1 MSTLRPRNQ
10 VSSSGSG
17 RRSQELSSSANH
29 PSSAHKNL
37 VSSRGVLHWEDKAKN
52 SRLLEIR
59 DLVTR
64 FYTEGGVVR
73 AVDGNS
79 LHLDVGETL
88 GIVGESG
95 CGKTV
100 TALSIMGLIENPGR
114 IESGS
119 ILFRGDELLEK
130 TSQEMQW
137 IRGKE
142 IAMVFQDPMNSLNP
156 TLTIGDQIDRVL
168 HFHTPLSGQERKRRV
183 VELLRQVEM
192 PEPEKRLENYPH
204 QLSGGMR
211 QRVLIAMAISCNPIV
226 LILDEP
232 TTALDVTIEAQI
244 FELVDKLKA
253 QYDMGIIL
261 ITHDLAVV
269 ANSCDRVIV
278 MYAGRIVE
286 EAPIIDL
293 YENPLHPYTRGLL
306 HSIPQLDQ
314 EEQERLPSIPGEV
327 PELIILPKGCN
338 FSPRCEYA
346 DEKCIQDDPPLTE
359 IALRRKVACWK
370 VGEIMFRLAKGRTAF
385 GQEVLHGE
393 LGE

>member
-1 MSTLRPRNQ
+1 MSTG
-10 VSSSGSG
+10 VSKISSENPAVF
-17 RRSQELSSSANH
+17 Q
-29 PSSAHKNL
+29 
-37 VSSRGVLHWEDKAKN
+37 WEGMVED

-59 DLVTR
+59 DLITR
-64 FYTEGGVVR
+64 FHTEDGVVR

-79 LHLDVGETL
+79 LYLDAGETL

-95 CGKTV
+95 SGKTV

-119 ILFRGDELLEK
+119 ILFRGEKLLDK
-130 TSQEMQW
+130 TPQEMLG
-137 IRGKE
+137 IRGKD

-156 TLTIGDQIDRVL
+156 TLTVGEQVARVL
-168 HFHTPLSGQERKRRV
+168 RFHTSLTRSERKERV
-183 VELLRQVEM
+183 IELFRQVEI
-192 PEPEKRLENYPH
+192 PEPEKRMGNYPH

-211 QRVLIAMAISCNPIV
+211 QRVLIAMAMSCNPTV

-244 FELVDKLKA
+244 FELVDKLKEHFG
-253 QYDMGIIL
+253 MGIIL

-286 EAPIIDL
+286 EAPVIDL

-306 HSIPQLDQ
+306 KSIPQLDQ
-314 EEQERLPSIPGEV
+314 EKQERLPSIPGEV
-327 PELIILPKGCN
+327 PELITLPRGCN
-338 FSPRCEYA
+338 FSPRCKYVV
-346 DEKCIQDDPPLTE
+346 EKCIQDDPPLMSITS
-359 IALRRKVACWK
+359 RRKSACWK
-370 VGEIMFRLAKGRTAF
+370 VGE
-385 GQEVLHGE
+385 

>member
-1 MSTLRPRNQ
+1 MSSESFAPKGVPKNPPVLQ
-10 VSSSGSG
+10 WESGMDDT
-17 RRSQELSSSANH
+17 R
-29 PSSAHKNL
+29 L
-37 VSSRGVLHWEDKAKN
+37 V
-52 SRLLEIR
+52 EIN

-64 FYTEGGVVR
+64 FHTENGVVR

-79 LHLDVGETL
+79 LHLDAGETL

-95 CGKTV
+95 SGKTV

-119 ILFRGDELLEK
+119 ILFRGEELLDK
-130 TSQEMQW
+130 TSQEMQA

-156 TLTIGDQIDRVL
+156 TLTVGKQIMRVL
-168 HFHTPLSGQERKRRV
+168 QFHTPFSRGERKSRAI
-183 VELLRQVEM
+183 ELLGQVEI
-192 PEPEKRLENYPH
+192 PEPEKRLGNYPH

-211 QRVLIAMAISCNPIV
+211 QRILIAMAISCNPTV

-253 QYDMGIIL
+253 QFDMGTIL

-269 ANSCDRVIV
+269 ANSCNRVIV

-286 EAPIIDL
+286 EAPVIGL

-306 HSIPQLDQ
+306 NSIPKLD
-314 EEQERLPSIPGEV
+314 EEKQRRLPSIPGEV
-327 PELIILPKGCN
+327 PELITLPKGCN
-338 FSPRCEYA
+338 FSPRCQYA
-346 DEKCIQDDPPLTE
+346 DEKCMYDDPPLTE
-359 IALRRKVACWK
+359 IVSRRKAACWK
-370 VGEIMFRLAKGRTAF
+370 AGEFI
-385 GQEVLHGE
+385 E
-393 LGE
+393 

>member
-1 MSTLRPRNQ
+1 MNSLRQ
-10 VSSSGSG
+10 
-17 RRSQELSSSANH
+17 
-29 PSSAHKNL
+29 
-37 VSSRGVLHWEDKAKN
+37 EDKVKH
-52 SRLLEIR
+52 SRLLEIS

-64 FYTEGGVVR
+64 FHTEDGVVR

-79 LHLDVGETL
+79 LYLDAGETL

-114 IESGS
+114 IERGS
-119 ILFRGDELLEK
+119 ILFRGDELLDK
-130 TSQEMQW
+130 TPQEMQW

-156 TLTIGDQIDRVL
+156 TLTVGDQIDRVL
-168 HFHTPLSGQERKRRV
+168 DCHTPLARMERKRRAI
-183 VELLRQVEM
+183 ELLRQVEM

-211 QRVLIAMAISCNPIV
+211 QRVLIAMALSCNPIV

-269 ANSCDRVIV
+269 ANSCGRVIV

-286 EAPIIDL
+286 EASVFDIYD
-293 YENPLHPYTRGLL
+293 NPLHPYTRGLL
-306 HSIPQLDQ
+306 KSIPQLDK

-327 PELIILPKGCN
+327 PELITLPEGCN

-346 DEKCIQDDPPLTE
+346 DEKCRQDDPPLMR
-359 IALRRKVACWK
+359 IALRRKAACWK
-370 VGEIMFRLAKGRTAF
+370 GGEFI
-385 GQEVLHGE
+385 E
-393 LGE
+393 

>member
-1 MSTLRPRNQ
+1 MRNA
-10 VSSSGSG
+10 
-17 RRSQELSSSANH
+17 RSEVLQWE
-29 PSSAHKNL
+29 HK
-37 VSSRGVLHWEDKAKN
+37 VKN
-52 SRLLEIR
+52 SRLLDIR

-64 FYTEGGVVR
+64 FFTEDGVVR

-95 CGKTV
+95 SGKTV

-114 IESGS
+114 IEGGS

-130 TSQEMQW
+130 TPQETQQ

-156 TLTIGDQIDRVL
+156 TLTVGEQIDRVL
-168 HFHTPLSGQERKRRV
+168 RFHTSLSRTQRKERV
-183 VELLRQVEM
+183 VELLKQVEI
-192 PEPEKRLENYPH
+192 PEPAKRTENYPH

-211 QRVLIAMAISCNPIV
+211 QRVLIAMAISCNPTV

-232 TTALDVTIEAQI
+232 TTALDVTIEAQL
-244 FELVDKLKA
+244 FELVDKLK
-253 QYDMGIIL
+253 QQFDMGIIL

-286 EAPIIDL
+286 EDSVTDL
-293 YENPLHPYTRGLL
+293 YDNPIHPYTRGLL
-306 HSIPQLDQ
+306 ESIPQLD
-314 EEQERLPSIPGEV
+314 EEERERLPSIPGEV
-327 PELIILPKGCN
+327 PELITLPPGCN
-338 FSPRCEYA
+338 FSPRCKYVV
-346 DEKCIQDDPPLTE
+346 EKCKQEDPSLME
-359 IALRRKVACWK
+359 IVPGRKSACWK
-370 VGEIMFRLAKGRTAF
+370 A
-385 GQEVLHGE
+385 GE
-393 LGE
+393 LVE

>member
-1 MSTLRPRNQ
+1 
-10 VSSSGSG
+10 V
-17 RRSQELSSSANH
+17 
-29 PSSAHKNL
+29 KY
-37 VSSRGVLHWEDKAKN
+37 
-52 SRLLEIR
+52 SRLLDIS

-64 FYTEGGVVR
+64 FHTDKGVVK

-79 LHLDVGETL
+79 LHLDAGETL

-119 ILFRGDELLEK
+119 ILFRGDELLDK
-130 TSQEMQW
+130 TPREMQW

-156 TLTIGDQIDRVL
+156 TLTIGDQIARVL
-168 HFHTPLSGQERKRRV
+168 DSHTPLSRMERKRRAI
-183 VELLRQVEM
+183 ELLRQVEM

-211 QRVLIAMAISCNPIV
+211 QRVLIAMALSCNPIV

-269 ANSCDRVIV
+269 ANSCGRVIV

-286 EAPIIDL
+286 EASVFDL
-293 YENPLHPYTRGLL
+293 YDNPLHPYTRGLL
-306 HSIPQLDQ
+306 NSIPQLDK

-327 PELIILPKGCN
+327 PELITLPKGCN

-346 DEKCIQDDPPLTE
+346 DEKCRQDDPPLMK
-359 IALRRKVACWK
+359 IALRRKAACWK
-370 VGEIMFRLAKGRTAF
+370 AGEFI
-385 GQEVLHGE
+385 E
-393 LGE
+393 

>member
-1 MSTLRPRNQ
+1 
-10 VSSSGSG
+10 VSSGSLEI
-17 RRSQELSSSANH
+17 STKDPVVFQ
-29 PSSAHKNL
+29 
-37 VSSRGVLHWEDKAKN
+37 WEDTVED

-64 FYTEGGVVR
+64 FYTEDGVVR

-79 LHLDVGETL
+79 LHLDAGETL

-95 CGKTV
+95 SGKTV

-114 IESGS
+114 IDSGS
-119 ILFRGDELLEK
+119 ILFRGQELLDR
-130 TSQEMQW
+130 TPQEMQD
-137 IRGKE
+137 IRGKD

-156 TLTIGDQIDRVL
+156 TLTVGEQVDRVL
-168 HFHTPLSGQERKRRV
+168 RFHTSLPREKRKKRI
-183 VELLRQVEM
+183 VELLRQVEI
-192 PEPEKRLENYPH
+192 PEPDKRVGNYPH

-211 QRVLIAMAISCNPIV
+211 QRVLIAMAISCNPNL

-253 QYDMGIIL
+253 QFDMGIIL

-286 EAPIIDL
+286 EAPVIDL

-306 HSIPQLDQ
+306 NSIPQLDK
-314 EEQERLPSIPGEV
+314 EKQERLPSIPGEV
-327 PELIILPKGCN
+327 PELIILPQGCN
-338 FSPRCEYA
+338 FSPRCTYA
-346 DEKCIQDDPPLTE
+346 DEKCVSDDPPLMV
-359 IALRRKVACWK
+359 ISSSRKSACWK
-370 VGEIMFRLAKGRTAF
+370 VGELI
-385 GQEVLHGE
+385 E
-393 LGE
+393 

>member
-1 MSTLRPRNQ
+1 M
-10 VSSSGSG
+10 SSGSFENSIG
-17 RRSQELSSSANH
+17 DRAVFQWE
-29 PSSAHKNL
+29 
-37 VSSRGVLHWEDKAKN
+37 GVVEN

-64 FYTEGGVVR
+64 FHTEDGVVK

-79 LHLDVGETL
+79 LYLEGGETL

-95 CGKTV
+95 SGKTV

-119 ILFRGDELLEK
+119 ILFRGEELLDK
-130 TSQEMQW
+130 TPQEMLG

-156 TLTIGDQIDRVL
+156 TLTVGKQVSRVL
-168 HFHTPLSGQERKRRV
+168 RFHTSFSRDERKRRT
-183 VELLRQVEM
+183 VELLRQVEI
-192 PEPEKRLENYPH
+192 PEPDKRVGNYPH

-211 QRVLIAMAISCNPIV
+211 QRVLIAMAISCNPTV

-253 QYDMGIIL
+253 QFDMGIIL

-269 ANSCDRVIV
+269 ANACDRVIV

-286 EAPIIDL
+286 EAPVTDL
-293 YENPLHPYTRGLL
+293 YDDPLHPYTRGLL
-306 HSIPQLDQ
+306 NSIPKLDQ
-314 EEQERLPSIPGEV
+314 ERRERLLSIPGEV
-327 PELIILPKGCN
+327 PELITLPSGCN
-338 FSPRCEYA
+338 FSPRCA
-346 DEKCIQDDPPLTE
+346 HVIEKCIRDDPPLVK
-359 IALRRKVACWK
+359 IAPRRKTACWK
-370 VGEIMFRLAKGRTAF
+370 AGEFV
-385 GQEVLHGE
+385 E
-393 LGE
+393 

>member
-1 MSTLRPRNQ
+1 MRPKLLQ
-10 VSSSGSG
+10 V
-17 RRSQELSSSANH
+17 
-29 PSSAHKNL
+29 
-37 VSSRGVLHWEDKAKN
+37 
-52 SRLLEIR
+52 R

-64 FYTEGGVVR
+64 FYTEEGIVR

-79 LHLDVGETL
+79 LHLDAGETL

-100 TALSIMGLIENPGR
+100 TGLSIMGLIENPGR

-119 ILFRGDELLEK
+119 ILFQGDELLEK
-130 TSQEMQW
+130 RPQEMQE

-156 TLTIGDQIDRVL
+156 TLTVGEQIARVL
-168 HFHTPLSGQERKRRV
+168 RFHMPFSRKEQKRRV
-183 VELLRQVEM
+183 IQLLRRVEM
-192 PEPEKRLENYPH
+192 PEPEKRTTNYPY

-211 QRVLIAMAISCNPIV
+211 QRVLIAMAISCNPSL

-253 QYDMGIIL
+253 HLDMGIIL

-286 EAPIIDL
+286 EAPVIDL
-293 YENPLHPYTRGLL
+293 YEDPLHPYTRGLL
-306 HSIPQLDQ
+306 NSIPKLD
-314 EEQERLPSIPGEV
+314 EERQERLPSIPGEV
-327 PELIILPKGCN
+327 PELITLPMGCN
-338 FSPRCEYA
+338 FSPRCKYA
-346 DEKCIQDDPPLTE
+346 DEKCMHDDPPLTG
-359 IALRRKVACWK
+359 ITSRRKAACWK
-370 VGEIMFRLAKGRTAF
+370 VGEFI
-385 GQEVLHGE
+385 E
-393 LGE
+393 

>member
-1 MSTLRPRNQ
+1 
-10 VSSSGSG
+10 VSV
-17 RRSQELSSSANH
+17 E
-29 PSSAHKNL
+29 
-37 VSSRGVLHWEDKAKN
+37 VSPVFRWEDKLKVP
-52 SRLLEIR
+52 RLLEIT

-64 FYTEGGVVR
+64 FHTEDGVVK

-79 LHLDVGETL
+79 FHLDAGETL

-95 CGKTV
+95 SGKTV

-114 IESGS
+114 IERGS
-119 ILFRGDELLEK
+119 ILFRGDELLDK
-130 TSQEMQW
+130 TPQEMQE

-156 TLTIGDQIDRVL
+156 TLTVGDQIGRVL
-168 HFHTPLSGQERKRRV
+168 DFHAPLSRTEKGERA

-192 PEPEKRLENYPH
+192 PEPEKRLDNYPH

-211 QRVLIAMAISCNPIV
+211 QRVLIAMALSCNPIL

-286 EAPIIDL
+286 EAPVIDL

-306 HSIPQLDQ
+306 NSIPQLDKD
-314 EEQERLPSIPGEV
+314 EERLPSIPGEV
-327 PELIILPKGCN
+327 PELINLPEGCN
-338 FSPRCEYA
+338 FSPRCKEA
-346 DEKCIQDDPPLTE
+346 KEKCPHDDPPLVKVGPG
-359 IALRRKVACWK
+359 RRIACW
-370 VGEIMFRLAKGRTAF
+370 IDNDD
-385 GQEVLHGE
+385 
-393 LGE
+393 

>member
-1 MSTLRPRNQ
+1 M
-10 VSSSGSG
+10 SSGTLGIPAESTDL
-17 RRSQELSSSANH
+17 RVSQWKDQVKH
-29 PSSAHKNL
+29 P
-37 VSSRGVLHWEDKAKN
+37 
-52 SRLLEIR
+52 RLLEIR

-64 FYTEGGVVR
+64 FHTEEGVVR

-79 LHLDVGETL
+79 FHLDAGETL

-114 IESGS
+114 IEGGS
-119 ILFRGDELLEK
+119 ILFRGNELLEK
-130 TSQEMQW
+130 TPQEMHE
-137 IRGKE
+137 IRGEE

-156 TLTIGDQIDRVL
+156 TLTVGKQVARVL
-168 HFHTPLSGQERKRRV
+168 HFHTSFSRREQKRRV
-183 VELLRQVEM
+183 IELLRQVEI
-192 PEPEKRLENYPH
+192 PEPDKRVGNYPH

-244 FELVDKLKA
+244 FELVDRLKA
-253 QYDMGIIL
+253 QLDMGIIL

-286 EAPIIDL
+286 EASVVNL
-293 YENPLHPYTRGLL
+293 YEKPLHPYTRGLL
-306 HSIPQLDQ
+306 NSIPQLDK
-314 EEQERLPSIPGEV
+314 EKQERLPSIPGEV
-327 PELIILPKGCN
+327 PELIALPKGCN
-338 FSPRCEYA
+338 FSPRCKYA
-346 DEKCIQDDPPLTE
+346 VEKCIQDAPPLTK
-359 IALRRKVACWK
+359 IALRRKAACWRA
-370 VGEIMFRLAKGRTAF
+370 GEFI
-385 GQEVLHGE
+385 E
-393 LGE
+393 

>member
-1 MSTLRPRNQ
+1 M
-10 VSSSGSG
+10 
-17 RRSQELSSSANH
+17 
-29 PSSAHKNL
+29 KY
-37 VSSRGVLHWEDKAKN
+37 
-52 SRLLEIR
+52 SRLLAIQ

-64 FYTEGGVVR
+64 FHTEEGVVK

-79 LHLDVGETL
+79 LYLDAGETL

-95 CGKTV
+95 SGKTV

-119 ILFRGDELLEK
+119 ILFRGQELLEK
-130 TSQEMQW
+130 PPQEMQA

-156 TLTIGDQIDRVL
+156 TLTIGDQIGRVL
-168 HFHTPLSGQERKRRV
+168 DFHTPLSRTEKRDRSI
-183 VELLRQVEM
+183 ELLRQVEM
-192 PEPEKRLENYPH
+192 PEPEKRLDNYPH

-286 EAPIIDL
+286 EAPVIDL
-293 YENPLHPYTRGLL
+293 FEDPLHPYTRGLL
-306 HSIPQLDQ
+306 NSIPQLDK
-314 EEQERLPSIPGEV
+314 EEERLPSIPGEV
-327 PELIILPKGCN
+327 PELINLPEGCN
-338 FSPRCEYA
+338 FSPRCKEA
-346 DEKCIQDDPPLTE
+346 KRRCPHDDPSLITVGP
-359 IALRRKVACWK
+359 RRKIACWPD
-370 VGEIMFRLAKGRTAF
+370 GSE
-385 GQEVLHGE
+385 
-393 LGE
+393 

>member
-1 MSTLRPRNQ
+1 MKS
-10 VSSSGSG
+10 
-17 RRSQELSSSANH
+17 
-29 PSSAHKNL
+29 
-37 VSSRGVLHWEDKAKN
+37 
-52 SRLLEIR
+52 SRLLEISN
-59 DLVTR
+59 LVTR
-64 FYTEGGVVR
+64 FYTEEGVVK

-79 LHLDVGETL
+79 LHLDAGETL

-114 IESGS
+114 VEKRSS
-119 ILFRGDELLEK
+119 ILFRGDELLDK
-130 TSQEMQW
+130 TPQEMQE

-156 TLTIGDQIDRVL
+156 TLSVGDQINRVL
-168 HFHTPLSGQERKRRV
+168 DFHTPLSRTEKRRRAI
-183 VELLRQVEM
+183 ELLRQVEM
-192 PEPEKRLENYPH
+192 PEPEKRLDNYPH

-211 QRVLIAMAISCNPIV
+211 QRVLIAMALSCNPIL

-244 FELVDKLKA
+244 FELVDNLKA

-286 EAPIIDL
+286 EAPVIDL
-293 YENPLHPYTRGLL
+293 YEDPLHPYTRGLL
-306 HSIPQLDQ
+306 NSIPQLDK
-314 EEQERLPSIPGEV
+314 EEERLPSIPGEV
-327 PELIILPKGCN
+327 PELITLPEGCN
-338 FSPRCEYA
+338 FSPRCQDA
-346 DEKCIQDDPPLTE
+346 KVRCPHDDPPLMRVGPG
-359 IALRRKVACWK
+359 RRIACWPDE
-370 VGEIMFRLAKGRTAF
+370 GE
-385 GQEVLHGE
+385 
-393 LGE
+393 